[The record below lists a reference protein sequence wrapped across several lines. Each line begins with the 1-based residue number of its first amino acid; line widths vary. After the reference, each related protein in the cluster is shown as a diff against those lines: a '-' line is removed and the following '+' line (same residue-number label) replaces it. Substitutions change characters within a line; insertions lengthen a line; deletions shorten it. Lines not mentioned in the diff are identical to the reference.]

1 VPLVTICARIMYR
14 EAVRAGSLAADT
26 RNAQRA
32 ACLDLGT
39 VGRQIFCSGIS
50 LLDLL
55 APVLHAHGARQLR
68 LFQVRLS
75 LGTSRCHENL
85 REAHQLGQVRRDPVN
100 ESRSQHVAQDA
111 LGELHEGLAAIAV
124 VVVLLGESDVLCVVV
139 HVDPG
144 VADGHGAV
152 ATTVEPRSMLPRRS
166 RIAAF
171 GKSALLFLIKQLLLT
186 PNVFFQYA
194 WPLADPKNASP

>member
-1 VPLVTICARIMYR
+1 MCCTNMPLPTQSVRVTAVPLVTICARIMYR

-111 LGELHEGLAAIAV
+111 LGELHEGLAAIAPD
-124 VVVLLGESDVLCVVV
+124 VVLLGESDVLCVIV
-139 HVDPG
+139 HVDP
-144 VADGHGAV
+144 
-152 ATTVEPRSMLPRRS
+152 
-166 RIAAF
+166 
-171 GKSALLFLIKQLLLT
+171 
-186 PNVFFQYA
+186 
-194 WPLADPKNASP
+194 